1 MPAIMRPVLLGFS
14 LLLAASASSS
24 AAVLVTLQQ
33 IGSTLVMTATGTYNF
48 TGVASAPDIGIG
60 VPAAF
65 RADSLI
71 FGWET
76 ATNSAYA
83 GTFTG
88 VVTGNTNIASAN
100 TYSSTIPF
108 YVSGTAGGPGT
119 FFLKDGMPLSGSV
132 NNTATF
138 NNQSFN
144 SLGLTPGQSMT
155 LNLAGG
161 NSLTLSIIP
170 EPSTVLLSTL
180 GVLGLLRRR
189 R

>member
-1 MPAIMRPVLLGFS
+1 MRPILLGFS
-14 LLLAASASSS
+14 FLLATSAFSS
-24 AAVLVTLQQ
+24 AAVLVTLQE
-33 IGSTLVMTATGTYNF
+33 IGSTVVMTATGTYNF
-48 TGVASAPDIGIG
+48 TGVARTSDLGIG
-60 VPAAF
+60 LPAVF

-76 ATNSAYA
+76 ATNSAYT

-88 VVTGNTNIASAN
+88 VVTGNTTLASAN
-100 TYSSTIPF
+100 TFNSTIPF

-119 FFLKDGMPLSGSV
+119 FFLKDGMPLSSSV

-144 SLGLTPGQSMT
+144 SLGLTPGQSTT

-170 EPSTVLLSTL
+170 EPSSALLGTL
-180 GVLGLLRRR
+180 GLLASLRRR